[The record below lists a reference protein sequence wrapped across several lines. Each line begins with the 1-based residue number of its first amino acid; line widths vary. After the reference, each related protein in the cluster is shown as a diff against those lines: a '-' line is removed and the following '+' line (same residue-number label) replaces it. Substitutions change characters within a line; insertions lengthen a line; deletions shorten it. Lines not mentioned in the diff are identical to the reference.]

1 MGDYFV
7 FTAIG
12 TDRVGIVDEIAA
24 VLEAENCN
32 IEESRMAV
40 LGTEFSV
47 MLLASGDQGIVQIL
61 EKDLPDIGDKL
72 GLHVQIR
79 PTRAP
84 RGSSEGRP
92 YSIEAI
98 SLDAP
103 GIMHAVTAVL
113 KRAGANIE
121 EISTETTS
129 APWTGATMFQMRGTL
144 IVPRE
149 IHIAELRD
157 QLENLEHERDI
168 DIVLKPLNR

>member
-32 IEESRMAV
+32 IEESRTAV

-47 MLLASGDQGIVQIL
+47 MLLASGGQGIVQIL

-113 KRAGANIE
+113 KRAGAK
-121 EISTETTS
+121 TS
-129 APWTGATMFQMRGTL
+129 FPAR
-144 IVPRE
+144 VC
-149 IHIAELRD
+149 
-157 QLENLEHERDI
+157 
-168 DIVLKPLNR
+168 LKVSSCTSVHNSKPAFSIPFKTFSLKLNSVNFIIIFLPSILN

>member
-24 VLEAENCN
+24 ILEAENCN

-47 MLLASGDQGIVQIL
+47 MLLASGGPGIVQTL
-61 EKDLPDIGDKL
+61 EKDLPGIGKKL

-84 RGSSEGRP
+84 LESSEGRP

-113 KRAGANIE
+113 RKAGTNIE

-129 APWTGATMFQMRGTL
+129 APWTGATMFQMRGTV
-144 IVPRE
+144 IIPRE
-149 IHIAELRD
+149 VHVAELRD
-157 QLENLEHERDI
+157 QLEKLEHQRDI